1 MTLRLIAP
9 RRWRL
14 RRHGSGGRG
23 AGRPGAGL
31 AMLLGAATLSLGTL
45 AGTAATAS
53 ASSMSSGMG
62 WVRCAHLSPNTA
74 PVDIYMYSFGDPKA
88 MDVLRHVPYG
98 EVGMYMKM
106 PAGQYSVAIRP
117 AGAPASTTPVISAS
131 FMVRAGQAYTVAAM
145 GPARGLR
152 LQALND
158 RLTTPHGKSM
168 VRVIQASLK
177 EHHVTVRT
185 GSETLASN
193 LAFASVTPYGADK
206 PGRWMV
212 HAAGDSAT
220 WSGNVKLTAGSIH
233 TLVVLD
239 SSSGL
244 KVADL
249 LDAAGSGMMPHGGVA
264 TGLGGTA
271 PGRAPSPLPL
281 LAGLAS
287 GLLVAAAAAIRLR
300 RSRAVARHAR

>member
-1 MTLRLIAP
+1 MMLRLNAP

-14 RRHGSGGRG
+14 RRHGPGGNGVR
-23 AGRPGAGL
+23 RHSAGL

-45 AGTAATAS
+45 AGTAVTAS
-53 ASSMSSGMG
+53 ASSMPSGMG

-74 PVDIYMYSFGDPKA
+74 PVDIYMYSFGDPMA

-106 PAGQYSVAIRP
+106 PAGEYSAAIRP

-131 FMVRAGQAYTVAAM
+131 FMVRAGRAYTVAAI

-158 RLTTPHGKSM
+158 QLTTPHGKSM

-177 EHHVTVRT
+177 EHQVTVRT

-193 LAFASVTPYGADK
+193 LHFASVTPYGADK

-212 HAAGDSAT
+212 HAAGDSET

-239 SSSGL
+239 SASGL

-271 PGRAPSPLPL
+271 PGPAPSPLPL
-281 LAGLAS
+281 LAGLAG
-287 GLLVAAAAAIRLR
+287 GLLVTAAAAIRLR

>member
-1 MTLRLIAP
+1 
-9 RRWRL
+9 
-14 RRHGSGGRG
+14 
-23 AGRPGAGL
+23 
-31 AMLLGAATLSLGTL
+31 
-45 AGTAATAS
+45 
-53 ASSMSSGMG
+53 
-62 WVRCAHLSPNTA
+62 
-74 PVDIYMYSFGDPKA
+74 MYSFGDPMA

-177 EHHVTVRT
+177 EHQVTVRT

-239 SSSGL
+239 SASGL

-271 PGRAPSPLPL
+271 PGPAPSPLPL

>member
-14 RRHGSGGRG
+14 RRHGSGGK
-23 AGRPGAGL
+23 AASRPGAGL
-31 AMLLGAATLSLGTL
+31 AMLLGAATLVLGML
-45 AGTAATAS
+45 AGTAASAS
-53 ASSMSSGMG
+53 ASSMPSGMG
-62 WVRCAHLSPNTA
+62 WVRCAHLSPNSA

-98 EVGMYMKM
+98 DVGMYMKM
-106 PAGQYSVAIRP
+106 PTGQYTAAIRP
-117 AGAPASTTPVISAS
+117 AGAPASTPPVISAS
-131 FMVRAGQAYTVAAM
+131 FMVHAGQAYTVAAM
-145 GPARGLR
+145 GPAKGLR

-158 RLTTPHGKSM
+158 RLTTSHGKSM

-177 EHHVTVRT
+177 QNQVTVRT
-185 GSETLASN
+185 GTATLASN
-193 LAFASVTPYGADK
+193 LAFASVTPYGTDK

-212 HAAGDSAT
+212 HAAGDTET

-233 TLVVLD
+233 TFVVLD

-244 KVADL
+244 KVTDL
-249 LDAAGSGMMPHGGVA
+249 LDAAGSGMMPEGGVA
-264 TGLGGTA
+264 TGLGGAVPGPA
-271 PGRAPSPLPL
+271 PLPLPL
-281 LAGLAS
+281 LAALAS

-300 RSRAVARHAR
+300 RSRATARHAR

>member
-1 MTLRLIAP
+1 MTLRLNAP

-23 AGRPGAGL
+23 AGRHGAGL
-31 AMLLGAATLSLGTL
+31 AMLLGAAALSLGTL

-74 PVDIYMYSFGDPKA
+74 PVDIYMYSFGDPMA

-106 PAGQYSVAIRP
+106 PAGEYSAAIRP

-131 FMVRAGQAYTVAAM
+131 FMVRAGRAYTVAAM

-177 EHHVTVRT
+177 EHQVTVRT
-185 GSETLASN
+185 GSATLASN

-212 HAAGDSAT
+212 HAAGGSET
-220 WSGNVKLTAGSIH
+220 WSGKVKLTAGSIH

-239 SSSGL
+239 SASGL

-249 LDAAGSGMMPHGGVA
+249 LDAAGSSMMPHGGVA

-271 PGRAPSPLPL
+271 PGPAPSPLPL
-281 LAGLAS
+281 LAGLAG

>member
-1 MTLRLIAP
+1 
-9 RRWRL
+9 
-14 RRHGSGGRG
+14 
-23 AGRPGAGL
+23 
-31 AMLLGAATLSLGTL
+31 
-45 AGTAATAS
+45 
-53 ASSMSSGMG
+53 
-62 WVRCAHLSPNTA
+62 
-74 PVDIYMYSFGDPKA
+74 
-88 MDVLRHVPYG
+88 
-98 EVGMYMKM
+98 
-106 PAGQYSVAIRP
+106 
-117 AGAPASTTPVISAS
+117 
-131 FMVRAGQAYTVAAM
+131 M

-158 RLTTPHGKSM
+158 RLTTPHGTSM

-212 HAAGDSAT
+212 HAAGDTAT

-271 PGRAPSPLPL
+271 PGPAPSPLPL

>member
-74 PVDIYMYSFGDPKA
+74 PVDIYMYSFGDPMA

-117 AGAPASTTPVISAS
+117 AGAPASTTPVISAN

-177 EHHVTVRT
+177 EHQVTVRT
-185 GSETLASN
+185 GSATLASN

-220 WSGNVKLTAGSIH
+220 WSGKVKLTAGSIH

-239 SSSGL
+239 SASGL

-271 PGRAPSPLPL
+271 PGPAPSPLPL

>member
-1 MTLRLIAP
+1 MTLRLNAP

-23 AGRPGAGL
+23 AGRHGAGL

-74 PVDIYMYSFGDPKA
+74 PVDIYMYSFGDPMA

-177 EHHVTVRT
+177 EHQVTVRT
-185 GSETLASN
+185 GSATLASN

-212 HAAGDSAT
+212 HAAGGSET

-239 SSSGL
+239 SASGL

-271 PGRAPSPLPL
+271 PGPAPSPLPL
-281 LAGLAS
+281 LAGLAG

>member
-1 MTLRLIAP
+1 MTLRLTAP

-14 RRHGSGGRG
+14 RRHGSGGKRG
-23 AGRPGAGL
+23 NRHSARL

-45 AGTAATAS
+45 AGTTATAS
-53 ASSMSSGMG
+53 ASSMSSETG
-62 WVRCAHLSPNTA
+62 WVRCAHLSPNSA

-106 PAGQYSVAIRP
+106 PAGEYSVAIRP
-117 AGAPASTTPVISAS
+117 AGAPASAPPVLSDN
-131 FMVRAGQAYTVAAM
+131 FMVHAGQAYTVAVM
-145 GPARGLR
+145 GPAKGLR

-158 RLTTPHGKSM
+158 QLTTPHGKSM

-177 EHHVTVRT
+177 QHRVTVRT
-185 GSETLASN
+185 GSATLASN
-193 LAFASVTPYGADK
+193 LAFASVTPYRTDK

-212 HAAGDSAT
+212 HAAGDSET

-244 KVADL
+244 KVTSL
-249 LDAAGSGMMPHGGVA
+249 MDAAGSAMMPEGGVA
-264 TGLGGTA
+264 TGLGGTV
-271 PGRAPSPLPL
+271 PGPAPSPLPL

-287 GLLVAAAAAIRLR
+287 GLLLAAAAAIRLR

>member
-1 MTLRLIAP
+1 MTLRPNAP

-14 RRHGSGGRG
+14 RRHGPGGKG
-23 AGRPGAGL
+23 ASRHSAGL

-45 AGTAATAS
+45 AGTTATAS

-62 WVRCAHLSPNTA
+62 WMRCAHLSPNSA
-74 PVDIYMYSFGDPKA
+74 PVDIYLYSFGDPKA

-98 EVGMYMKM
+98 EVSMYMKM
-106 PAGQYSVAIRP
+106 PAGRYTAAIRP
-117 AGAPASTTPVISAS
+117 AGTPASTPPVLLANL
-131 FMVRAGQAYTVAAM
+131 MLQAGHAYTVAAM
-145 GPARGLR
+145 GPANGLR

-177 EHHVTVRT
+177 EHQVTVRA
-185 GSETLASN
+185 GSATLASN
-193 LAFASVTPYGADK
+193 LAFASVTPYGTDK
-206 PGRWMV
+206 PGHWMV
-212 HAAGDSAT
+212 HAAGGGET

-244 KVADL
+244 KVTAL
-249 LDAAGSGMMPHGGVA
+249 LDAAGSAMMPHGGAA

-271 PGRAPSPLPL
+271 PGPAPLPLPL

-287 GLLVAAAAAIRLR
+287 GLLAVAAAAIRLR

>member
-1 MTLRLIAP
+1 MTLRPIAP

-14 RRHGSGGRG
+14 RRHGPGGRG
-23 AGRPGAGL
+23 TSRHSAGL

-45 AGTAATAS
+45 AGTTATAS

-74 PVDIYMYSFGDPKA
+74 PVDIYLYSFGDPKA

-106 PAGQYSVAIRP
+106 PAGQYSAAIRP

-177 EHHVTVRT
+177 EHQVTVRT

-212 HAAGDSAT
+212 HAAGGSET
-220 WSGNVKLTAGSIH
+220 WSGNVKLTAGSLH

-239 SSSGL
+239 SAGGL
-244 KVADL
+244 KVTDL

-271 PGRAPSPLPL
+271 PGPAPSPLPL
-281 LAGLAS
+281 LAGLAG

>member
-1 MTLRLIAP
+1 
-9 RRWRL
+9 
-14 RRHGSGGRG
+14 
-23 AGRPGAGL
+23 
-31 AMLLGAATLSLGTL
+31 
-45 AGTAATAS
+45 
-53 ASSMSSGMG
+53 MG

-74 PVDIYMYSFGDPKA
+74 PVDIYMYSFGDPMA

-106 PAGQYSVAIRP
+106 PTGQYSVAIRP
-117 AGAPASTTPVISAS
+117 AGAPASTPPVISAS

-177 EHHVTVRT
+177 EHQVTVRT
-185 GSETLASN
+185 GSATLASN

-212 HAAGDSAT
+212 HAAGGSET

-239 SSSGL
+239 SASGL

-271 PGRAPSPLPL
+271 PGPAPSPLPL
-281 LAGLAS
+281 LAGLAG

>member
-1 MTLRLIAP
+1 MTLRLNAP

-23 AGRPGAGL
+23 AGRHGAGL

-45 AGTAATAS
+45 AGTAVTAS

-74 PVDIYMYSFGDPKA
+74 PVDIYMYSFGDPMA

-106 PAGQYSVAIRP
+106 PTGEYSAAIRP

-131 FMVRAGQAYTVAAM
+131 FLVRAGQAYTVAAM
-145 GPARGLR
+145 GPAGGLR

-177 EHHVTVRT
+177 EHQVTVRT
-185 GSETLASN
+185 GSATLASN

-212 HAAGDSAT
+212 HAAGGSAT

-244 KVADL
+244 KVTAL
-249 LDAAGSGMMPHGGVA
+249 LDAAGSAMMPHGGAA

-271 PGRAPSPLPL
+271 PGPAPSPLPL
-281 LAGLAS
+281 LAGLAG
-287 GLLVAAAAAIRLR
+287 GLLMAAAAAIRLR

>member
-23 AGRPGAGL
+23 AGRRGAGL

-74 PVDIYMYSFGDPKA
+74 PVDIYMYSFGEPMA

-177 EHHVTVRT
+177 EHQVTVRT
-185 GSETLASN
+185 GSATLASN

-239 SSSGL
+239 SASGL

-271 PGRAPSPLPL
+271 PGPAPSPLPL

>member
-1 MTLRLIAP
+1 MTLRLNAP

-23 AGRPGAGL
+23 AGRRGAGL
-31 AMLLGAATLSLGTL
+31 AMLLGVATLSLGTL

-158 RLTTPHGKSM
+158 QLTTPHGKSM

-177 EHHVTVRT
+177 EHQVTVRT
-185 GSETLASN
+185 GSATLASN

-212 HAAGDSAT
+212 HAAGDSAD
-220 WSGNVKLTAGSIH
+220 
-233 TLVVLD
+233 LVRERQADRRLD
-239 SSSGL
+239 SHPRG
-244 KVADL
+244 
-249 LDAAGSGMMPHGGVA
+249 
-264 TGLGGTA
+264 
-271 PGRAPSPLPL
+271 
-281 LAGLAS
+281 AGL
-287 GLLVAAAAAIRLR
+287 RQR
-300 RSRAVARHAR
+300 PESR

>member
-1 MTLRLIAP
+1 MKLRLTAR

-23 AGRPGAGL
+23 AGRRGAGL

-74 PVDIYMYSFGDPKA
+74 PVDIYMYSFGDPMA

-117 AGAPASTTPVISAS
+117 AGASASTTPVISAS

-177 EHHVTVRT
+177 EHQVTVRK
-185 GSETLASN
+185 GSATLASN

-220 WSGNVKLTAGSIH
+220 WSGKVKLAAGSIH

-239 SSSGL
+239 SASGL

-264 TGLGGTA
+264 TGLGGAA
-271 PGRAPSPLPL
+271 PGQASSPLPL
-281 LAGLAS
+281 LAGLAG
-287 GLLVAAAAAIRLR
+287 GLLVAASAAIRLR

>member
-1 MTLRLIAP
+1 MTLRPNAP

-14 RRHGSGGRG
+14 RRHGSGGTG
-23 AGRPGAGL
+23 AGRHSARL
-31 AMLLGAATLSLGTL
+31 AVLLGAATLLLGTA

-53 ASSMSSGMG
+53 ASSMSSGTG

-74 PVDIYMYSFGDPKA
+74 PVDIYLYSFGDPKA

-106 PAGQYSVAIRP
+106 PAGEYTAAIRP
-117 AGAPASTTPVISAS
+117 AGAPASTVPALAANL
-131 FMVRAGQAYTVAAM
+131 MVHAGRAYTIAAI
-145 GPARGLR
+145 GPAKALR
-152 LQALND
+152 LQGLTD

-177 EHHVTVRT
+177 EPHVTVRA
-185 GSETLASN
+185 GSATLASN

-206 PGRWMV
+206 PGRWML
-212 HAAGDSAT
+212 HAAGGSET

-239 SSSGL
+239 SPSGL

-249 LDAAGSGMMPHGGVA
+249 MDAAGSAMMPEGGVA

-271 PGRAPSPLPL
+271 PGPAPSPLPW

-287 GLLVAAAAAIRLR
+287 GLLLVAAAAIRLR

>member
-1 MTLRLIAP
+1 MTLRPIAP

-14 RRHGSGGRG
+14 RRHGPGGKG
-23 AGRPGAGL
+23 AGRRGAGL

-74 PVDIYMYSFGDPKA
+74 PVDIYMYSFGDPMA

-106 PAGQYSVAIRP
+106 PAGQYSAAIRP
-117 AGAPASTTPVISAS
+117 AGAPASTPPVISAS

-177 EHHVTVRT
+177 EHQVTVRA

-193 LAFASVTPYGADK
+193 LAFASVTPYGADR

-212 HAAGDSAT
+212 HAAGGNET

-244 KVADL
+244 KVTAL

-271 PGRAPSPLPL
+271 PGPAPSPLPL
-281 LAGLAS
+281 LAGLAG
-287 GLLVAAAAAIRLR
+287 GLLVVAAAAIRLR

>member
-1 MTLRLIAP
+1 MTLRLNSP

-14 RRHGSGGRG
+14 RRQGSGGRG
-23 AGRPGAGL
+23 AGRHGAGL

-74 PVDIYMYSFGDPKA
+74 PVDIYMYSFGDPMA

-106 PAGQYSVAIRP
+106 PAGQYSVAIRQ

-177 EHHVTVRT
+177 EHQVTVRT
-185 GSETLASN
+185 GSATLASN

-239 SSSGL
+239 SASGL

-271 PGRAPSPLPL
+271 PGPAPSPLPL
-281 LAGLAS
+281 LAGLAG

>member
-1 MTLRLIAP
+1 MTLRLNAP

-14 RRHGSGGRG
+14 RRHGSGGKG
-23 AGRPGAGL
+23 AGRRGAGL

-106 PAGQYSVAIRP
+106 PTGEYSAAIRP

-131 FMVRAGQAYTVAAM
+131 FMVRAGRAYTVAAM

-177 EHHVTVRT
+177 EHQVTVRT
-185 GSETLASN
+185 GSATLASN

-212 HAAGDSAT
+212 HAAGGSET
-220 WSGNVKLTAGSIH
+220 WSGKVKLTAGSIH

-271 PGRAPSPLPL
+271 PGPAPSPLPL
-281 LAGLAS
+281 LAGLAG
-287 GLLVAAAAAIRLR
+287 GLLVAASAAIRLR